1 MMYRYFKIKE
11 VDHIV
16 LLQSEACLE
25 LLVRKGAAVNQADKD
40 GRTALHMAAI
50 HGRMART
57 NLLIS
62 AGAEVGPKW

>member
-1 MMYRYFKIKE
+1 
-11 VDHIV
+11 
-16 LLQSEACLE
+16 LQSEACLE
-25 LLVRKGAAVNQADKD
+25 LLVRKGAAINQADKD

-62 AGAEVGPKW
+62 AGAEVMPKW